1 MNRLVPL
8 TKNQLLFK
16 EAYASGVEVIFQLGA
31 AGAGKTTIA
40 LSEAFNEVLDQN
52 TNYEKVIIIRSAV
65 SVREIGHLPGSLEE
79 KGQSYEDPY
88 IDATKTIFKYN
99 EPYHNLK
106 ALGLLEFTLTSYT
119 RGINFKNS
127 IVIVDECQN
136 LDYEE
141 IDTIYTRL
149 CEGSK
154 IIFCGDGKQSDIQ
167 RYKKQESGLS
177 KFVSIF
183 EQMHKYQEDF
193 KDRSNMINE
202 YEEDYEYTYDAGVPD
217 YTIIRYEAKDCLRN
231 DKVRKYLIT
240 KHYMGL

>member
-8 TKNQLLFK
+8 TQNQQLFK
-16 EAYASGVEVIFQLGA
+16 DAYCSGVEVIFQIGA
-31 AGAGKTTIA
+31 AGAGKTAIA
-40 LSEAFNEVLDQN
+40 LSEAFNDVLDPD
-52 TNYEKVIIIRSAV
+52 THYEKVIIIRSAV

-79 KGQSYEDPY
+79 KGQSYENPY
-88 IDATKTIFKYN
+88 IDATKTVFKYK

-106 ALGLLEFTLTSYT
+106 AVGLLEFALTSYM
-119 RGINFKNS
+119 RGVNFENA

-149 CEGSK
+149 CPGSK

-177 KFVSIF
+177 KFISIF
-183 EQMHKYQEDF
+183 DQMYKYEDEF
-193 KDRSNMINE
+193 KDRSNMLNE
-202 YEEDYEYTYDAGVPD
+202 YDYEHDYSTRNIPD
-217 YTIIRYEAKDCLRN
+217 YVIIRYEARDCLRN

-240 KHYMGL
+240 KYHMGV